1 MEHYL
6 SMGWVLID
14 REKVSILRYFLMWYI
29 LELLRYFLMW
39 YILELF
45 PGFNWNLLLENII
58 NKLEILNCFYIPWTN
73 DILIQSKAKRINDN
87 EIKGSKISKLFK
99 KVNTIITYL
108 NLLIVLA
115 LMVLIKWIWKI
126 IKPLSNEKG

>member
-58 NKLEILNCFYIPWTN
+58 NKFEILNCFYIPCTN